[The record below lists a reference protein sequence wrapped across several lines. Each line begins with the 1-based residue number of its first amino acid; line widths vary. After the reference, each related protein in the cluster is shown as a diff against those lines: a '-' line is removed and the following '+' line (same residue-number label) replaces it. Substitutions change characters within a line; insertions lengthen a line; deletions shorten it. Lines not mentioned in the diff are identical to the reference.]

1 MAKGKQAAV
10 AEQKIEGTG
19 KQRKAQYLHD
29 EDRIEDKRCDDEQHE
44 KAGEDRHMVP
54 RHALR
59 ANGRA
64 CRRGDRGI
72 GRSEE
77 HTSELKSLMRT
88 SHAVFCLKKTIKHR
102 QRHSIPLTTNYS
114 THVP

>member
-19 KQRKAQYLHD
+19 KQRKAQDLHD

-64 CRRGDRGI
+64 CRRGDRGL
-72 GRSEE
+72 GRHLRSEE
-77 HTSELKSLMRT
+77 HTSELQSLMRI
-88 SHAVFCLKKTIKHR
+88 SYAVFCLKQKTKKDK
-102 QRHSIPLTTNYS
+102 
-114 THVP
+114 TH

>member
-1 MAKGKQAAV
+1 MRISDWSSDVCSSDLAEESGMAKGKQAAV

-19 KQRKAQYLHD
+19 KQRKAQDLHD

-64 CRRGDRGI
+64 CRRGDRGD
-72 GRSEE
+72 R
-77 HTSELKSLMRT
+77 KSTRLN
-88 SHAVFCLKKTIKHR
+88 S
-102 QRHSIPLTTNYS
+102 SP
-114 THVP
+114 